1 MRTYQNIEPELVKA
15 YFHPKLIKK
24 RRINTKKEKFHEG
37 DIFSLQGIECDDFNM
52 PIKEYEVIKK
62 IDSVSG
68 VDLSGVVVKQIS
80 GDEDTV
86 FSLTK
91 TDCQTLGIEFQPKL
105 LFFPQN
111 MAWKEVSVKKN
122 YNFNQFNPNDLSTYP
137 VDEESGMIKRI
148 VISFSNVKEHKIEIL
163 KYPEVIK
170 SYSIGNVN
178 EISTTAITNNLC
190 LKPKIN
196 CARDPNLLRLDY
208 VYKGRNITNQLF
220 NDGIIFN
227 SKTFYEFDV
236 NLNPKD
242 VVGLSINDV
251 FDVLIFDKFRL
262 TSKERHDINQM
273 LYIIKN
279 EKNICY
285 SLNTTKPQKQ
295 YLFKFVEEL

>member
-15 YFHPKLIKK
+15 YFHPKLIKR
-24 RRINTKKEKFHEG
+24 RRISTKKEKFHEG

-68 VDLSGVVVKQIS
+68 VDLSGVIVKQIS

-111 MAWKEVSVKKN
+111 MAWKEVSVKKK
-122 YNFNQFNPNDLSTYP
+122 YTFNQFNPNDLSTYP
-137 VDEESGMIKRI
+137 VDEESGMIKHI
-148 VISFSNVKEHKIEIL
+148 VISFSNVKERKIEIL

-196 CARDPNLLRLDY
+196 SARDAELLRLDY

-220 NDGIIFN
+220 NDGVIFN

-251 FDVLIFDKFRL
+251 FDVLIFDKFKL

-279 EKNICY
+279 ERRYAIY
-285 SLNTTKPQKQ
+285 
-295 YLFKFVEEL
+295 